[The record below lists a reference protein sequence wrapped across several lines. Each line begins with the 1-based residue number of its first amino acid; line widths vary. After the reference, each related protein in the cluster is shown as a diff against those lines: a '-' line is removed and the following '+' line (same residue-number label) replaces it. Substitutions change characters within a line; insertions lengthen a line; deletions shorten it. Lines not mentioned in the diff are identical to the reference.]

1 MELASHAV
9 LLTAIVTIVA
19 ILLYFYMG
27 IRVGQARTK
36 YNCPAPTMVGDPA
49 FERAQRIQLN
59 TLEALP
65 IFLPLL
71 WLATLYF
78 TMFGWLPAAFG
89 VVWIV
94 GRFIYMTG
102 YSAAADK
109 RSTGF
114 LIQLV
119 AQLALLIMA
128 VWGIVVAWGA
138 S

>member
-9 LLTAIVTIVA
+9 LLTAIVTILA

-27 IRVGQARTK
+27 LRVGQARTK
-36 YNCPAPTMVGDPA
+36 YNVPAPTMTGDPA
-49 FERAQRIQLN
+49 FERAMRIQVN
-59 TLEALP
+59 TLEHLP

-71 WLATLYF
+71 WLATIYF
-78 TMFGWLPAAFG
+78 TMWGWLPAAFG
-89 VVWIV
+89 LVWVV
-94 GRFIYMTG
+94 GRYLYMVG

-114 LIQLV
+114 LISGIAV
-119 AQLALLIMA
+119 LALLIMS
-128 VWGIVVAWGA
+128 VWGIVVAWGV